1 MRNNLWQLSACELA
15 QGIREKRFSCEEVMS
30 SVTERMAAHNPR
42 LNAVIYDYSNE
53 AMAEA
58 RVADRKLSAG
68 EEVGELHGV
77 PVTIKSNV
85 DVEGKPTPN
94 GMPVFADLIAP
105 ADSPVVRNLKKAG
118 AIIIGRTNVPELSIR
133 FYH

>member
-58 RVADRKLSAG
+58 RVADCKLSAG

-85 DVEGKPTPN
+85 DVEG
-94 GMPVFADLIAP
+94 
-105 ADSPVVRNLKKAG
+105 
-118 AIIIGRTNVPELSIR
+118 
-133 FYH
+133 